1 MLGLGLDAEIHFI
14 LINEF
19 VFELFIAMLIVPWKE
34 TFTGINTNEDYVSH
48 MFNHMH
54 EKIFEWDS
62 GVMMKA
68 NVIVLHV
75 GVRFYNV
82 LSPSFHFKDVFCYKN
97 RLSLSLVCSEY
108 HWVSL

>member
-1 MLGLGLDAEIHFI
+1 MLGLSLDAEIHFI

-19 VFELFIAMLIVPWKE
+19 VFELFIAKFIVPLKE
-34 TFTGINTNEDYVSH
+34 TLIGINTNEDYVLH

-54 EKIFEWDS
+54 ERIFERDS